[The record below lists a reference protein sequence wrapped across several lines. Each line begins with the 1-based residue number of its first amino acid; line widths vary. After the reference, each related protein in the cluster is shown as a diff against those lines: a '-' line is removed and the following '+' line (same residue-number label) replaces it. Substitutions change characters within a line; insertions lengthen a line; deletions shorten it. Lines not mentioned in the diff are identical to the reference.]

1 MFIMI
6 SNSKIW
12 NIIGWFGAFL
22 VVIGYY
28 FNANELTISWL
39 IWIFGN
45 SMVGLYSLT
54 VKAYSTAL
62 MSFIIMIMNIYGYF
76 SWIK

>member
-6 SNSKIW
+6 SDAKFW
-12 NIIGWFGAFL
+12 NIIGWLGAFL

-28 FNANELTISWL
+28 FNSNELTISWL

-62 MSFIIMIMNIYGYF
+62 MSFIIMLMNIYGYF